1 MSQTE
6 SAPALAEGV
15 DTPTPPVRSTTLLSR
30 SLRLWRTRIGAV
42 LVLILVAIAIFG
54 PLVAPYG
61 PEEFI
66 AKPFSS
72 AAASGTVFGTDY
84 LGYDV
89 LEPLPVR
96 RSQHPGDRGRLDG
109 HRCWSSA

>member
-1 MSQTE
+1 ARWRGAVSGSVPDCGHVGEDRVMSQTE

-30 SLRLWRTRIGAV
+30 SLRVWRTRIGAV
-42 LVLILVAIAIFG
+42 RVLILVAIAILG

-61 PEEFI
+61 PEDFI

-72 AAASGTVFGTDY
+72 GAASG
-84 LGYDV
+84 
-89 LEPLPVR
+89 
-96 RSQHPGDRGRLDG
+96 
-109 HRCWSSA
+109 